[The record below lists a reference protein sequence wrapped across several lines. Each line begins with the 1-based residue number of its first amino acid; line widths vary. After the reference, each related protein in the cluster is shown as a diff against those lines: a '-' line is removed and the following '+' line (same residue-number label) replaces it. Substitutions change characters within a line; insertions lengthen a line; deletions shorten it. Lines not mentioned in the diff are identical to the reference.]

1 MKKLSIAAAAGAEAG
16 GGVVGGRFFSPSTLL
31 VHALTLPIPKEIN
44 FYLFKI

>member
-1 MKKLSIAAAAGAEAG
+1 MKKLSTAAAAGAEAR
-16 GGVVGGRFFSPSTLL
+16 GGVVGGHFFSPSTFL